1 MLVREWMTPEPISVT
16 PSTPLIE
23 AYRILS
29 EYEIRHLP
37 VLRSEHVVGIVTDHD
52 LGRAV
57 LALADA
63 GVSDAHT
70 VQDVMTHAVE
80 TIGPDDDLTGAA
92 MLMHNGKFSALP
104 VVENGKLAGILTIND
119 LLEALISVLT
129 PHR

>member
-23 AYRILS
+23 AFRILS

-37 VLRSEHVVGIVTDHD
+37 VMSGEHVVGIVTDHN

-63 GVSDAHT
+63 GVGNAHS
-70 VQDVMTHAVE
+70 VYDVMTHPV
-80 TIGPDDDLTGAA
+80 TTVGPEDDLSQAA
-92 MLMHNGKFSALP
+92 LLMHNGKFSALP
-104 VVENGKLAGILTIND
+104 VVDHGKLVGILTIND
-119 LLEALISVLT
+119 LLEVLITVLN
-129 PHR
+129 PDR